1 MTPPPAAAEA
11 PSPSPSDHQYPTA
24 FSEQEIHDILGAVQ
38 EPEEHHSSTE
48 TDYHLQP
55 VKAEKGREQEPTPG
69 FEIAS
74 EARAKARSERK
85 RSREKQRREDVN
97 KQFADLS
104 QLLRE
109 IEAEDLTEEG
119 CSRLP
124 IVSGGPTNRVDLI
137 GRTMVVLERIH
148 KINKDRKNEI
158 KELTKEL
165 EDAKKMAEDTAARL
179 KEATLYQQPQKQVM
193 MMVPMM
199 ISPDGTTTNGFS
211 GGMGPQAFMPQM
223 PMMMPQMQQMAPA
236 PTPSPASVT
245 PSQSTV
251 NSMVMPQMQQM
262 MPQMQQMMQAFN
274 PMFAQQSANSM
285 VPAPQP
291 SQGSSN
297 PQQQAQQPNAGKQA
311 PSNNVGGNLAHCA

>member
-1 MTPPPAAAEA
+1 MTPPQTEA
-11 PSPSPSDHQYPTA
+11 SNSNAMLPNNHYQNA
-24 FSEQEIHDILGAVQ
+24 FSEEEIHDILGAVQ
-38 EPEEHHSSTE
+38 EPEEHPSSA
-48 TDYHLQP
+48 DSDFHHQSAGSK
-55 VKAEKGREQEPTPG
+55 VEKEQGSTPG
-69 FEIAS
+69 SEITS

-148 KINKDRKNEI
+148 KINKERKNEI

-179 KEATLYQQPQKQVM
+179 KEATLYQQPQKQVSHNG
-193 MMVPMM
+193 
-199 ISPDGTTTNGFS
+199 ISYD
-211 GGMGPQAFMPQM
+211 
-223 PMMMPQMQQMAPA
+223 
-236 PTPSPASVT
+236 
-245 PSQSTV
+245 
-251 NSMVMPQMQQM
+251 
-262 MPQMQQMMQAFN
+262 
-274 PMFAQQSANSM
+274 
-285 VPAPQP
+285 
-291 SQGSSN
+291 
-297 PQQQAQQPNAGKQA
+297 
-311 PSNNVGGNLAHCA
+311 